1 MAFWDQLQDGATDL
15 ATGIGGF
22 AVDSMKAGREFGQLN
37 FGEALSIVVGSFQE
51 DLLGEALVGAIGPEG
66 IGGTLIGAIP
76 ESVRKPLGT
85 VVDPVLGYFEWSMQ
99 ELVDRPLGTVATVV
113 SATNPF
119 SGKNSILDLNT
130 WSRAWNINDKR
141 TFGQSVAAALYDID
155 PFSEDE
161 YNSIQDDPLFDLI
174 SGTADFVQEL
184 IDPTLL
190 ASGGLLKAARGGAVI
205 TSRS

>member
-1 MAFWDQLQDGATDL
+1 MLIRLCVIWLVLFVAWLVMRLKLVSQSEQLGPVMAFWDQLQDGATDF

-37 FGEALSIVVGSFQE
+37 FGEGLSIVVGSFQE

-99 ELVDRPLGTVATVV
+99 EAC
-113 SATNPF
+113 
-119 SGKNSILDLNT
+119 
-130 WSRAWNINDKR
+130 
-141 TFGQSVAAALYDID
+141 
-155 PFSEDE
+155 
-161 YNSIQDDPLFDLI
+161 
-174 SGTADFVQEL
+174 
-184 IDPTLL
+184 
-190 ASGGLLKAARGGAVI
+190 
-205 TSRS
+205 